1 MADKKR
7 KLPLSGVQTA
17 TRVDGKLVN
26 APSKRPNMKDYTP
39 GEKPPKKPNKL
50 TGMLTATI
58 GPGGIRHFGMLDK
71 KKK

>member
-1 MADKKR
+1 MTDKKK

-17 TRVDGKLVN
+17 TRVGGGLVN

-50 TGMLTATI
+50 TGMLTATV
-58 GPGGIRHFGMLDK
+58 GPGGIKHFGMLGK
-71 KKK
+71 KK